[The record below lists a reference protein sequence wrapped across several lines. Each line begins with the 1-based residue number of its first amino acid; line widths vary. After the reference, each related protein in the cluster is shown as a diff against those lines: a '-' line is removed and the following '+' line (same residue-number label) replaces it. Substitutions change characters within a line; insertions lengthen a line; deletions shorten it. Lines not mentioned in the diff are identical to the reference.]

1 MYICIQ
7 ICICS
12 EHCSLYIYCT
22 LNSCLSFFVW
32 ARWIPTF
39 WWTSSYTSHFDANC
53 RVPGLWLIAHWPYKR
68 VQGWRVLDGLPWG
81 MGQTNMAEWK
91 MPCKGALKWDMGKDT
106 KIERTGLTHL
116 KRRAFFFAFW
126 FSSLALWLLWL
137 LWLLWFL
144 WVCVAFVALPC
155 FTCLT
160 YLSNLPNPT
169 YNLI

>member
-1 MYICIQ
+1 MNIVLYI
-7 ICICS
+7 
-12 EHCSLYIYCT
+12 YIYCT

-32 ARWIPTF
+32 ARWIPKF

-53 RVPGLWLIAHWPYKR
+53 RVPGLWLIARWPYKR

-116 KRRAFFFAFW
+116 KRRAFFFWLSGFPAWLCGFCG
-126 FSSLALWLLWL
+126 FCGFGGFCGCVWLLWL
-137 LWLLWFL
+137 YH
-144 WVCVAFVALPC
+144 ALPA
-155 FTCLT
+155 
-160 YLSNLPNPT
+160 
-169 YNLI
+169 